1 MVGIP
6 SMVVVDT
13 AAANMVCYYTH
24 PCSEAGL
31 ACFTQEVHMVA
42 EVPDTAD
49 LYSKQEHPMPGH
61 VVEVGHSQ
69 VVHGV
74 YEVDV
79 CLVPVGSEKSCS

>member
-6 SMVVVDT
+6 SRAVVDT
-13 AAANMVCYYTH
+13 AAADTVCYYAH

-31 ACFTQEVHMVA
+31 ACSAQEVHTVA

-49 LYSKQEHPMPGH
+49 LYPKQENSVPGH

-69 VVHGV
+69 VAHEV

-79 CLVPVGSEKSCS
+79 CLVPAGSEKLCS